1 MINLFSRMNC
11 SRLFLLA
18 VVFLSPL
25 RFFAADE
32 TDQAST
38 RVHSLKI
45 TILSTML
52 ADGKELG
59 EWGFSAL
66 VEADGHRILFDTG
79 AHTDVVLKNV
89 QTLGI
94 DLSTVPDI
102 VLSHNHWDHVG
113 GLLTLRQSVVAKTPL
128 ALSHVYVGEGIFYH
142 RTSSHPNIEDNPLVL
157 IKPEYEKTGGVFIV
171 YDAPKQLFPG
181 VWLTGPIPRKYPEKN
196 WGTTGTVQTPT
207 GIVTDNIPED
217 QALIIDTDKGLVA
230 LLGCGHA
237 GIINTLDYAR
247 KIVRNA
253 PFHAVIGGFHLF
265 SASDETLKWTAE
277 KLSEFSIENLS
288 GAHCTGIESTY
299 RLRTALG
306 LDRQHAVVTGVGSTF
321 ELGKGL
327 DPRVIAK

>member
-1 MINLFSRMNC
+1 MHRKH
-11 SRLFLLA
+11 LLLIA
-18 VVFLSPL
+18 ALFLSPL

-32 TDQAST
+32 SVPAAT

-59 EWGFSAL
+59 EWGFAAL

-79 AHTDVVLKNV
+79 AHSDVVLKNAL
-89 QTLGI
+89 TLGL
-94 DLSTVPDI
+94 DLSTVPDVI
-102 VLSHNHWDHVG
+102 LSHNHGDHVG
-113 GLLTLRQSVVAKTPL
+113 GLLTLRQSVVDKTPH
-128 ALSHVYVGEGIFYH
+128 ALSRVHVGEGIFSH
-142 RTSSHPNIEDNPLVL
+142 RTSFNPNIEDNPLIL

-171 YDAPKQLFPG
+171 YDKPTQLFPG

-196 WGTTGTVQTPT
+196 WGTNGKVQTLAGMVDDT
-207 GIVTDNIPED
+207 IPED

-237 GIINTLDYAR
+237 GVVNTLDYAR
-247 KIVRNA
+247 TIVRPA
-253 PFHAVIGGFHLF
+253 LFYAVIGGFHLF
-265 SASDETLKWTAE
+265 SASEPTLKWTAE

-288 GAHCTGIESTY
+288 AAHCTGIESTY
-299 RLRTALG
+299 QLRAALG
-306 LDRQHAVVTGVGSTF
+306 LDRQHAVVTAVGSTF
-321 ELGKGL
+321 ELSKGL